1 MYPYDMN
8 QYCVQNKILGIA
20 IKYIFHS
27 YGIDVSIPVMDRL
40 NIDISEDYDD
50 EYDTAFENMYTLSDV
65 GRFFDYDNFSLFGFN
80 TYYLG
85 SVREV
90 KDSFEKLPK
99 VIHKI
104 SGESTKQWLE
114 EEPEIAF
121 CYLLYHPCYKWFTD
135 WLKINS
141 FDNVFNKLFQLVNE
155 RLGAIHKRS
164 FGVLKHTSEAGAVFP
179 IYFQEDCDYLY
190 DSDESMFHMDSIF
203 AAFVLQCLIAVAERR
218 GFRE

>member
-1 MYPYDMN
+1 MDSYDMN
-8 QYCVQNKILGIA
+8 QYSVQNKILGIA

-27 YGIDVSIPVMDRL
+27 YGIEVDIPVMGRL
-40 NIDISEDYDD
+40 DMETSEDDDYDI
-50 EYDTAFENMYTLSDV
+50 AFENMYALSNV
-65 GRFFDYDNFSLFGFN
+65 GKFFDYNNFSLFGFN

-85 SVREV
+85 TAKEV
-90 KDSFEKLPK
+90 KESFEKLPK

-104 SGESTKQWLE
+104 SGETTKQWLL
-114 EEPEIAF
+114 EEPEITF
-121 CYLLYHPCYKWFTD
+121 CYLLYHPCYKRFSD

-141 FDNVFNKLFQLVNE
+141 FDNGFNKLFQLVND
-155 RLGAIHKRS
+155 RLEAIHKRS

-179 IYFQEDCDYLY
+179 IYFQEDCDYLF

-218 GFRE
+218 GFHE